1 MKIQLANYQYTGSY
15 AKLRNAGNKS
25 FPYSVKV
32 EGFGTSKTK
41 GSLFDFASVSITEHF
56 EKDKY
61 GTGIINGPRLHPKT
75 SGCKKEGNYSKV
87 PQEKIDAVELP
98 AEFDKFK
105 EDHRFYY
112 HGENISDYD
121 LIKTAVASGELE
133 LPENITKCSISTL
146 SHEAFKVLVQ
156 DEAKPKYPGSNTLY
170 SEDGKYTFTQDSNG
184 RYRMNLIDDASVG
197 ASLDDIANWMMSG
210 TPNRNIETRYLT
222 YLMQVDPDLYNRAS
236 EIGKEVRTYGYMEDL
251 YHDGVIGEK
260 QNAYDMSLLG
270 IMFGKNYEDMSSILY
285 DCRKSGDYTQLL
297 QLYDIDR
304 AISLQSIRDKSL
316 KETGG
321 VV

>member
-1 MKIQLANYQYTGSY
+1 M
-15 AKLRNAGNKS
+15 
-25 FPYSVKV
+25 
-32 EGFGTSKTK
+32 
-41 GSLFDFASVSITEHF
+41 
-56 EKDKY
+56 
-61 GTGIINGPRLHPKT
+61 
-75 SGCKKEGNYSKV
+75 
-87 PQEKIDAVELP
+87 
-98 AEFDKFK
+98 
-105 EDHRFYY
+105 
-112 HGENISDYD
+112 
-121 LIKTAVASGELE
+121 IKTAVASGKLE
-133 LPENITKCSISTL
+133 LPENITKGSISTL